1 MGATSVTGKGRG
13 MAKNLKGPGNERN
26 YFVPQVTPH
35 IVLAG
40 RASISGGQGTVTF
53 PNALAG
59 AADDYVVM
67 LQVTNT
73 SAAAH
78 GATVHTKTNNSD
90 GKFSSFII
98 KTENATDPV
107 EYMIVKAG
115 FGLEA

>member
-1 MGATSVTGKGRG
+1 MGATTVTGKGRG

-40 RASISGGQGTVTF
+40 RASITGGQGTVTF
-53 PNALAG
+53 PNPLAG
-59 AADDYVVM
+59 AAVDYVVM
-67 LQVTNT
+67 LQVNNT
-73 SAAAH
+73 VAAAH
-78 GATVHTKTNNSD
+78 GATVHTKTDTN
-90 GKFSSFII
+90 GKFASFII
-98 KTENATDPV
+98 KTENATETV